1 MVIINLKNLQVLV
14 ENIDFFICEDVKSY
28 IKLIPCLMKYPSDS
42 IVTVDDDI
50 LYTRDTIKCLVEAN
64 SKTPNAICCLNGS
77 KFYKN
82 GYACMYET
90 WQRYKVETLGPN
102 LIFPCGVG
110 AVLYHLIHWILL

>member
-14 ENIDFFICEDVKSY
+14 ENIEFIICDDVKFY
-28 IKLIPCLMKYPSDS
+28 TKLIPCLMKYPNDS

-50 LYTRDTIKCLVEAN
+50 LYTRDT
-64 SKTPNAICCLNGS
+64 
-77 KFYKN
+77 
-82 GYACMYET
+82 
-90 WQRYKVETLGPN
+90 LGRN